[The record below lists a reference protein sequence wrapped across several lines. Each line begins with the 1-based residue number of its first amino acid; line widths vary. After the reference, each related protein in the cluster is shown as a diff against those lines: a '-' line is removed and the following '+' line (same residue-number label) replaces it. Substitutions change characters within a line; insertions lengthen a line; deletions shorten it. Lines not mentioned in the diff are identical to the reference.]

1 MNVIYF
7 RHSAQILAILGITL
21 VIAACDWRSPASGS
35 ESSSDSTTAKAF
47 CTAEFS
53 DSVKINDAVAYQN
66 IIADF
71 PAEDDSS
78 RVAQAALEWLCNEVR
93 GRCFPDYIGEKIDSA
108 FTVGNENTTFAE
120 NVVDTYG
127 RKGLQRMAA
136 DLKEFADEGF
146 EGFMANNLTIELVE
160 NKPEYI
166 TYTLEHDIYTG
177 GAHGAQYHK
186 GLTFRTSDGATFN
199 WALFDKTKRAEL
211 IQLLKNGLMAYFN
224 QGAEEPIS
232 TDSALFEML
241 MLYDDPDTPENEL
254 EFGLPLPA
262 TAPWITSGGFV
273 FIYQEYE
280 IAAYAFG
287 RPEVTLPFNA
297 VAPYL
302 TEAGR
307 KFISFD

>member
-1 MNVIYF
+1 MTVNSF
-7 RHSAQILAILGITL
+7 RHNTYILAILACALG
-21 VIAACDWRSPASGS
+21 VSACDWRSPATD
-35 ESSSDSTTAKAF
+35 SDALEDSIASKAF

-53 DSVKINDAVAYQN
+53 DSVKINDAIAYQN
-66 IIADF
+66 IRVDF

-78 RVAQAALEWLCNEVR
+78 HVAQAALEWLCCEVR
-93 GRCFPDYIGEKIDSA
+93 SRCYPDYIGVKIDSA
-108 FTVGNENTTFAE
+108 FAVGDEHTTFAE

-127 RKGLQRMAA
+127 HKGLQRMTA
-136 DLKEFADEGF
+136 DLKEFAEDGF
-146 EGFMANNLTIELVE
+146 EGFMANDLAIELVE
-160 NKPEYI
+160 NRPEYI
-166 TYTLEHDIYTG
+166 TYTLEHDVYTG

-199 WALFDKTKRAEL
+199 WNLFDSSKRAEL

-224 QGAEEPIS
+224 QGAEEPIC

-241 MLYDDPDTPENEL
+241 LLFDDPDTQENEL

-262 TAPWITSGGFV
+262 TDPWITSDGIV

-287 RPEVTLPFNA
+287 RPMVTLPFSV
-297 VAPYL
+297 VAPCL